1 MAILS
6 YKQHDITEG
15 GWDFSEVKLD
25 EKLNLM
31 VGATGSGKTRFLNTI
46 FNMALVALNKHPASN
61 TEWDVEIEHY
71 GNVYTWNIAVEKK
84 LEGPEITKEKLSKYS
99 KGKEDVI
106 VEREG
111 FNFKFNGTPLPVKF
125 SRRESSIYLLRNEE
139 LIKPLNQFFSRVMR
153 RYFSEDALGKACGLH
168 ILSDNVVKKFENKV
182 DIDELFSMD
191 LGLSAK
197 LWFLDKHLPE
207 SYSVICDYYKDI
219 FPFIRQVKV
228 KKEKVPFPGVTPSF
242 FVKEKNVDD
251 WIRLDQL
258 SSGMQK
264 VLLILTDICT
274 LPEGSTYLIDEYENS
289 LGINAIDFFPDFLTE
304 FQPNAQIIVTSHHPY
319 LINNIHPENWFVFHR
334 KGSEVIIKRGTELSK
349 SLGKS
354 KQQYFINLINDPFYA
369 EGIE

>member
-6 YKQHDITEG
+6 YKYNEILEG
-15 GWDFSEVKLD
+15 GWQFSNVELD
-25 EKLNLM
+25 GKLNLM
-31 VGATGSGKTRFLNTI
+31 VGGTGSGKTRFLNTI
-46 FNMALVALNKHPASN
+46 FNMALFALNKHPSSN
-61 TEWDVEIEHY
+61 AEWDVKIEHD
-71 GNVYTWNIAVEKK
+71 GNVYAWSITIDRTP
-84 LEGPEITKEKLSKYS
+84 EGTVITKEKLSKRT
-99 KGKEDVI
+99 KDKEDVI

-111 FNFKFNGTPLPVKF
+111 FDFKFNGKPLPKL
-125 SRRESSIYLLRNEE
+125 SERESSIYLLKNEE
-139 LIKPLNQFFSRVMR
+139 LIKPLSQFFSRVMR
-153 RYFSEDALGKACGLH
+153 RYFSEDALRQTCTLH
-168 ILSDNVVKKFENKV
+168 VLDDNTVKKFENTV
-182 DIDELFSMD
+182 DLNKLFAMD

-197 LWFLDKHLPE
+197 LWFLDKHFPE
-207 SYSVICDYYKDI
+207 LYSVICDYYKDI

-228 KKEKVPFPGVTPSF
+228 KKEKVPFPGVTPGF
-242 FVKEKNVDD
+242 FIKEKKVDN

-274 LPEGSTYLIDEYENS
+274 LPEGATYIIDEYENS

-304 FQPNAQIIVTSHHPY
+304 FQPDAQIIVTSHHPY
-319 LINNIHPENWFVFHR
+319 LINNIHPNNWFVFHR

>member
-6 YKQHDITEG
+6 YKYNEILEG
-15 GWDFSEVKLD
+15 GWQFSNVELD
-25 EKLNLM
+25 GKLNLM
-31 VGATGSGKTRFLNTI
+31 VGGTGSGKTRFLNTI
-46 FNMALVALNKHPASN
+46 FNMALFALNKHPSSN
-61 TEWDVEIEHY
+61 AEWDVKIEHD
-71 GNVYTWNIAVEKK
+71 GNVYAWSITIDRTP
-84 LEGPEITKEKLSKYS
+84 EGTVITKEKLSKRT
-99 KGKEDVI
+99 KDKEDVI

-111 FNFKFNGTPLPVKF
+111 FDFKFNGKPLPKL
-125 SRRESSIYLLRNEE
+125 SERESSIYLLKNEE
-139 LIKPLNQFFSRVMR
+139 LIKPLSQFFSRVMR
-153 RYFSEDALGKACGLH
+153 RYFSEDALRQTCTLH
-168 ILSDNVVKKFENKV
+168 VLDDKTLKKFESTV
-182 DIDELFSMD
+182 DLNELFAMD
-191 LGLSAK
+191 LGLNAK
-197 LWFLDKHLPE
+197 LWFLDKHFPE
-207 SYSVICDYYKDI
+207 LYSVICEYYKDI

-228 KKEKVPFPGVTPSF
+228 KKEKVPFPGVTPGF
-242 FVKEKNVDD
+242 FIKEKKVDN

-274 LPEGSTYLIDEYENS
+274 LPEGATYIIDEYENS

-304 FQPNAQIIVTSHHPY
+304 FQPDAQIIVTSHHPY
-319 LINNIHPENWFVFHR
+319 LINNIHPNNWFVFHR